1 LVQRQTMQKLAAYA
15 AADLLAWTVPCRTAV
30 NTSCGGG
37 DLMSEVER
45 LRALAAE
52 QEEQID
58 KQQQVI
64 RYLQQAAGDAVGLS
78 GATAGTLQ
86 HQQQAVE
93 ELRDVNEELRQ
104 QVGGWGVPLV
114 LGHTRGY
121 VAVAPDYRHARPCR
135 GFMLLLV
142 VVAAVP

>member
-1 LVQRQTMQKLAAYA
+1 MKGRAAHLAAW
-15 AADLLAWTVPCRTAV
+15 LCHCRSGT
-30 NTSCGGG
+30 NTSSGGG

-86 HQQQAVE
+86 HQQQQVE

-104 QVGGWGVPLV
+104 QVGG
-114 LGHTRGY
+114 T
-121 VAVAPDYRHARPCR
+121 AKAD
-135 GFMLLLV
+135 
-142 VVAAVP
+142 